1 MRITVI
7 NVNTGTVP
15 TVAKGHKYQTMP
27 IEITPGITI
36 TAGLTFASGTPQLV
50 EIMITE
56 DGLDLQTEVGDDLTT
71 E

>member
-1 MRITVI
+1 M
-7 NVNTGTVP
+7 
-15 TVAKGHKYQTMP
+15 TMS

-36 TAGLTFASGTPQLV
+36 TAGLTFESGTPQPV

>member
-1 MRITVI
+1 LL
-7 NVNTGTVP
+7 
-15 TVAKGHKYQTMP
+15 AQQHKYMTMP

-36 TAGLTFASGTPQLV
+36 TAGLTFESGTPQPV
-50 EIMITE
+50 AIMITE

>member
-1 MRITVI
+1 
-7 NVNTGTVP
+7 
-15 TVAKGHKYQTMP
+15 MP

-36 TAGLTFASGTPQLV
+36 TAGLTFASGTPQPV
-50 EIMITE
+50 ELLITE

>member
-1 MRITVI
+1 M
-7 NVNTGTVP
+7 
-15 TVAKGHKYQTMP
+15 A

-36 TAGLTFASGTPQLV
+36 TTGLFFGANDAPAQL
-50 EIMITE
+50 ITE

>member
-1 MRITVI
+1 
-7 NVNTGTVP
+7 
-15 TVAKGHKYQTMP
+15 MP

-36 TAGLTFASGTPQLV
+36 TAGLFIDTGQSVML
-50 EIMITE
+50 MITE